1 MFCEIATVICMYVCM
16 YTSLQADWRL
26 NVQLQYNWIQPAQ
39 RCWPSVLWQIY
50 CRNSADTSS
59 TYNCALQ
66 WGCHDESYRWA
77 KSAIWNKVLPTNQ
90 AVRSWLQRC
99 EFYYFDLISSEFTY
113 KHALPAMFVRLNITT
128 IGVFLIIIMMIS
140 LWSKAKIT
148 NTWANYR
155 WGQQNP
161 NVYWQWPSVHCPLF
175 CTAAASA
182 VGFYGLHHHH
192 HNYFIEV
199 DKLADQATVMHVCN
213 VYLSWYQ
220 LADWNVRAV
229 I

>member
-1 MFCEIATVICMYVCM
+1 MFCEIATVTCMYVCM

-77 KSAIWNKVLPTNQ
+77 KSAVWNKVLPTNQ

-99 EFYYFDLISSEFTY
+99 ELILFRSNFKWIHLQACSRCHVCKVTHHYDRCILNNYYDD
-113 KHALPAMFVRLNITT
+113 
-128 IGVFLIIIMMIS
+128 IIMI
-140 LWSKAKIT
+140 K
-148 NTWANYR
+148 
-155 WGQQNP
+155 GQN
-161 NVYWQWPSVHCPLF
+161 NKYM
-175 CTAAASA
+175 
-182 VGFYGLHHHH
+182 G
-192 HNYFIEV
+192 
-199 DKLADQATVMHVCN
+199 
-213 VYLSWYQ
+213 Q
-220 LADWNVRAV
+220 L
-229 I
+229 